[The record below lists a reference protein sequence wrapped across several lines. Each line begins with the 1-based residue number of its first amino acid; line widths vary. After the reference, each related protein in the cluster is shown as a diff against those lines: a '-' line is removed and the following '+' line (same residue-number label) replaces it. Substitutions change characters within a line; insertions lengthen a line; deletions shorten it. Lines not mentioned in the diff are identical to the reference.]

1 MNHIVNRI
9 LRLLP
14 DKSYLLVQYY
24 KNFHCLPNLKEPKT
38 FSEKILWLK
47 LHDRNP
53 LFTTMVD
60 KFLAK
65 KYVASIIGEKYVIPT
80 YGVWK
85 KAEEIDWEA
94 LPNQFVIKT
103 NHSGG
108 NNGVIICKDKSLFDT
123 ADAVKRL
130 NESLK
135 HNSFY
140 YGREWPY
147 KNVKKCIIAE
157 QLITFSDTNEV
168 KDLPDYKFFCFN
180 GEPLYCQVIRDRNT
194 KETIDFYDMNW
205 QHQEFVGLN
214 PVASNGLTPV
224 ARPENLDEMRRLCRS
239 LSKNRPFLR
248 VDLYSAGS
256 KIYFGELTFY
266 PASGI
271 GTFSPEIWQE
281 KLGNLININI

>member
-1 MNHIVNRI
+1 MNHIVSRI
-9 LRLLP
+9 LRLFP
-14 DKSYLLVQYY
+14 NKPYLLLQYY
-24 KNFHCLPNLKEPKT
+24 KNFHRLPNLKQPKT

-65 KYVASIIGEKYVIPT
+65 NYVANIIGEKYIIPT
-80 YGVWK
+80 YGVWMK
-85 KAEEIDWEA
+85 VEDIDWES

-108 NNGVIICKDKSLFDT
+108 NNGVVICKDKSLFDK
-123 ADAVKRL
+123 ANAIKRL

-135 HNSFY
+135 HDSFY

-147 KNVKKCIIAE
+147 KNVEKCVIAE
-157 QLITFSDTNEV
+157 ELITFSEDDAV
-168 KDLPDYKFFCFN
+168 KELPDYKFFCFN
-180 GEPLYCQVIRDRNT
+180 GEPLYCQVIRDRNS

-214 PVASNGLTPV
+214 PVARNGLTPV
-224 ARPENLDEMRRLCRS
+224 ARPDKLDEMIRISRC

-248 VDLYSAGS
+248 VDLYSVGS

-271 GTFSPEIWQE
+271 GTFTPEIWQE
-281 KLGNLININI
+281 KLGRLINIKL

>member
-53 LFTTMVD
+53 LFTIMVD

-214 PVASNGLTPV
+214 PVA
-224 ARPENLDEMRRLCRS
+224 RPENLDEMRRLCRS